1 MKKKELLHEI
11 ELLKNSLQN
20 ERIKKA
26 ALENTIKAEKMES
39 VINTLKSLGETNHE
53 FKIDFS
59 SSCMGNRAIETHTF
73 TVTI

>member
-26 ALENTIKAEKMES
+26 ALENTIKAEKMKS

-59 SSCMGNRAIETHTF
+59 SSCMGNRSIETHTF